1 MKKDDGPLASLGVA
15 LSLTMLLPAAAFVG
29 YAIGWGLDHLFSTG
43 FLKYVFLVLGVA
55 AGIVQSIRELKKQA
69 ANEHE

>member
-1 MKKDDGPLASLGVA
+1 VKKDDGPLASLGVA